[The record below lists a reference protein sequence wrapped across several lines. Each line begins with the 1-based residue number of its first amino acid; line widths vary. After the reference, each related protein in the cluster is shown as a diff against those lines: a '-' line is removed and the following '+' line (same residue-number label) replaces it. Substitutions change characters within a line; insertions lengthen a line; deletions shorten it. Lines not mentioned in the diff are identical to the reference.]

1 MAETLGAVVARL
13 GEPGRA
19 AATLI
24 EAGEL
29 ALLVRFEA
37 AAGSLETTTGALASF
52 IVETWLARA
61 TDDDWLR
68 LVAVMGKS
76 DRPGLAA
83 LTTMLED
90 ALAELDRKTTAPAC

>member
-13 GEPGRA
+13 EQPGSVE
-19 AATLI
+19 ATLI

-29 ALLVRFEA
+29 TLLLRLEA
-37 AAGSLETTTGALASF
+37 AATSFEARTATLASF
-52 IVETWLARA
+52 IVKTWLARA
-61 TDDDWLR
+61 GDDDWLR

-83 LTTMLED
+83 LTMMLEQ
-90 ALAELDRKTTAPAC
+90 ALAELDR